1 MGVNSVTG
9 SGLVQ
14 TAALPPDVQ
23 ELLRRYMP
31 TFVAENVLALG
42 SADHMR
48 LVFLGPP
55 DAEGRP
61 VPKCAIDLSYEAAAG
76 LAGSIGDVTAKR
88 PSGQA

>member
-1 MGVNSVTG
+1 MHMT
-9 SGLVQ
+9 
-14 TAALPPDVQ
+14 ALPPDVQ

-31 TFVAENVLALG
+31 TFTAENVLALG

-61 VPKCAIDLSYEAAAG
+61 VPKCAIDLSYETAAG
-76 LAGSIGDVTAKR
+76 LAGSIKQVEQQR
-88 PSGQA
+88 PREQI